1 MPPTAPSTE
10 LPLLRDATDAD
21 FPRIVALNAAEVQH
35 TSVMDETRLRW
46 LQARA
51 ACHRV
56 ACIEGEIAAFLLA
69 FRDGADYPNPNF
81 DWFAARYPAFLYVD
95 RIVVDAR
102 FAGRGLGSLLYRDV
116 FARAGALG
124 AAVVACEFNVVPPNA
139 ASAAFH
145 ARWGFEEVG
154 RQWLDEGRKQV
165 SLQVATLPP

>member
-1 MPPTAPSTE
+1 MDPD
-10 LPLLRDATDAD
+10 LRDANDTD

-35 TSVMDETRLRW
+35 TSAMDEARLRW

-51 ACHRV
+51 GYHRV
-56 ACIEGEIAAFLLA
+56 ACVDGEVAAFLLA

-81 DWFAARYPAFLYVD
+81 DWFAARYPRFLYVD

-116 FARAGALG
+116 FAQARAQG
-124 AAVVACEFNVVPPNA
+124 AAVVACEFNLVPPNA

-145 ARWGFEEVG
+145 ARWGFGEVG

-165 SLQVATLPP
+165 SLQVAALPA